1 MGTSSADPHKL
12 DEYATEGVELVS
24 ALRTKVNDVADA
36 LGALRASRSEHL
48 PQYPGLDEVLTD
60 LVDDWA
66 HQDEFVGDVA
76 HGFFAANGGA
86 DSTDAGTVLEF
97 DNESLLSMGE
107 IGYADRDV
115 AIAEAEEMAEEL
127 DRLQEEGYSA
137 EEMDDFVA
145 MAERGQYD
153 PAFAVTFSEQVGVDG
168 YVEATA
174 MFESAYAREDRDLTE
189 AIPQVGILSTVL
201 TTALDTLPRG
211 EDDEYRDPSN
221 ADLPA
226 GSRIDSDFVHD
237 LTTGYQP
244 DDTDDGSPGTP
255 DPGVPLTGLDDLSL
269 LIGMSDPPTEV
280 AIQIAENRMEPLIH
294 PGDEHALGSEWPE
307 GVRDPLTNYATM
319 LARNPDA
326 SAGWLVGEGNI
337 ELVLD
342 TPFSSATGGGAAL
355 ADVLEAGLTND
366 DMEVPSG
373 DMQTPSEGGLI
384 REELM
389 DRAITFIGED
399 AYLDGGG
406 SLGDRNPHLYDALA
420 SGVEHNMSV
429 IDERINEGWSPDG
442 ESYTHDGD
450 NESMDQTQDFLTE
463 LMSDDGA
470 RDRVRDAADSY
481 VQDQLDD
488 DLPADVEGSG
498 ADRRDHRLNQLGRVF
513 GVVTD
518 ADVGAMTEEFEAT
531 ESDAELKGRVIDY
544 ALSRTRLGSF
554 NDIAA
559 LVEANAGAWTKDL
572 LADDPEKFQENVREL
587 LLDARDQIEGQ
598 DLPSDDLAQMRR
610 GADDAA
616 KHSN

>member
-24 ALRTKVNDVADA
+24 ALRTKVSDVTDALDA
-36 LGALRASRSEHL
+36 LGASSSEHL
-48 PQYPGLDEVLTD
+48 PRYPGLDEVLTD
-60 LVDDWA
+60 MVDDWA

-76 HGFFAANGGA
+76 HGFFEANGGA
-86 DSTDAGTVLEF
+86 DSTEAGTVLTF
-97 DNESLLSMGE
+97 DNETLLTMGE
-107 IGYADRDV
+107 IGYADREE
-115 AIAEAEEMAEEL
+115 AIAAAEEMAEEL
-127 DRLQEEGYSA
+127 ERLQEEGYSA
-137 EEMDDFVA
+137 EDMDDFVA
-145 MAERGQYD
+145 MAARGQYD

-174 MFESAYAREDRDLTE
+174 MFESAYTNDDRDLTD

-201 TTALDTLPRG
+201 TTALDTVPRG

-226 GSRIDSDFVHD
+226 GARLDSDFVHD
-237 LTTGYQP
+237 LITGYQP

-294 PGDEHALGSEWPE
+294 PGDEHTLGSEWPE

-355 ADVLEAGLTND
+355 ADVVEAGLTND

-399 AYLDGGG
+399 AYLDGEGN
-406 SLGDRNPHLYDALA
+406 LGDRNRHLYDALA

-442 ESYTHDGD
+442 ESYTHDDD
-450 NESMDQTQDFLTE
+450 NDSMNQTQTFLAE
-463 LMSDDGA
+463 VMSDGDA
-470 RDRVRDAADSY
+470 RDRVRDATTSY
-481 VQDQLDD
+481 VHDQLD
-488 DLPADVEGSG
+488 DLPADVEGAS
-498 ADRRDHRLNQLGRVF
+498 ADPRDHRLNELGRISGIV
-513 GVVTD
+513 GD
-518 ADVGAMTEEFEAT
+518 ADIDVISEEFDEDKDTADLTGRVADYIVSLTPGGKYNDALALAEQNVGAWISAGFSPDSEEFEQK
-531 ESDAELKGRVIDY
+531 LH
-544 ALSRTRLGSF
+544 
-554 NDIAA
+554 N
-559 LVEANAGAWTKDL
+559 L
-572 LADDPEKFQENVREL
+572 LITSQDE
-587 LLDARDQIEGQ
+587 IEGL
-598 DLPSDDLAQMRR
+598 DLPSDDIAQMHR
-610 GADDAA
+610 GASAA
-616 KHSN
+616 AAHSG